1 MRPHEQETI
10 AILERCGA
18 IRSGHFLLS
27 SGLHSERYCQCAS
40 VFEHPVEGARLAAL
54 LAGELGPAG
63 RIDTVLAPAL
73 GGMLFGYD
81 LARALGARSLF
92 AEREGGGAFQ
102 LRRGFELQPG
112 ERVLL
117 AEDVVTTGK
126 SLLEVVPL
134 VGSAGAVVAGF
145 AAIVDRSR
153 GSFRPAEPFFAL
165 CGLDLQTWSPDL
177 CPLCA
182 KGIPATKPGSRRH
195 ASHGGS

>member
-1 MRPHEQETI
+1 MRRHEAETLS
-10 AILERCGA
+10 ILERCGA
-18 IRSGHFLLS
+18 VRTGHFLLS

-40 VFEHPVEGARLAAL
+40 VFEHPAEGARLATL
-54 LAGELGPAG
+54 LAGDLAGAG

-73 GGMLFGYD
+73 GGILFGYD

-92 AEREGGGAFQ
+92 AEREPGATFQ
-102 LRRGFELQPG
+102 LRRGFELGPG

-134 VGSAGAVVAGF
+134 VAAAGAVVAGF
-145 AAIVDRSR
+145 ACVVDRSR
-153 GSFRPAEPFFAL
+153 GAFKPAEPFFAL
-165 CGLDLQTWSPDL
+165 CGLDLPTWSPDL

-182 KGIPATKPGSRRH
+182 KGLPVTKPGSRRH
-195 ASHGGS
+195 ARPGGP